1 MKRYPWINYVLLA
14 LFYLSLA
21 LLVFFFYNKSQFID
35 DFLIDNTLESD
46 FEGNDWIEWENTEN
60 GVIARSVH
68 PLVRYKSLGIF
79 KNTKIHDIKP
89 GDKLVDIVV
98 PGEKDIK
105 VFNAETLDLISRA
118 TKPGRFILVR
128 VQQPSNIDG
137 NLFYRNESRD
147 PILFINA
154 FRLPFS
160 FNSNGLYWQIS
171 LWIAGLGAFIS
182 LIMLFILLPLMQG
195 NFLKYRPTLILI
207 LCGLLFFLLQ
217 LIHNLYLIVQSDF
230 PNVVLEKV
238 FITIYVALLI
248 AYLLNYF
255 FIKSYFKS
263 YKVVI
268 PSLLVG
274 LWFLY
279 QFIDIIFFRRQLRF
293 YHDLIE
299 QTMMLYFYIHILGG
313 TLIFIARRF
322 IIKQPLAVR
331 NFIALILAAII
342 SSGSIYY
349 FIWGIRFHPISGE
362 HDRGI
367 YHLMLF
373 FPLVNTAILQL
384 QFGKVILVV
393 TRSIQYLV
401 FIIVSIA
408 LYLLISQLYAYWL
421 LSNPYQ
427 RFLEFGTFLVTI
439 LAIRQIYVSNESK
452 VRKFFI
458 TAQQEKT
465 KNFRTFI
472 ARIPQYTSTRLLR
485 KDLVDQLI
493 HYFNADA
500 VHIWWHEDTTDS
512 INNPDMPDDQYERI
526 YRELTTDNQSVWSRN
541 KEIASFR
548 LSIDLEEVVLKSSYS
563 LINPITASEDLY
575 ALLMLG
581 KKRRGV
587 YNLADLELISQLI
600 QQTQLTLNV
609 LQLITR
615 EKELIQ
621 QKYQAD
627 LMALR
632 SQINPHFLFN
642 TLNSLTELVH
652 ESPERA
658 EDAIEK
664 LSFIF
669 RYTTKESNRNLVPL
683 KNEIKLVSTYLEL
696 EKIRFGERLTFEI
709 NIQSDVIDTEIPA
722 FVLQTL
728 VENCIKHGISKV
740 LHPGIVKIEGFSE
753 DGYLVVTV
761 IDNGPGI
768 DLTRIYKSTGLSNT
782 IKRFENIY
790 GIKNLLYFENTGDG
804 TLVKVKVPLTT
815 PQKVK

>member
-1 MKRYPWINYVLLA
+1 MKRYPWISYVILG
-14 LFYLSLA
+14 LFYVSLFA
-21 LLVFFFYNKSQFID
+21 LVYFFYDNAGYID
-35 DFLIDNTLESD
+35 NFLIDNNIQSD
-46 FEGNDWIEWENTEN
+46 FEGNDWIEWNDTEN
-60 GVIARSVH
+60 GVIVQSIH
-68 PLVRYKSLGIF
+68 PLIRYRSFGIF
-79 KNTKIHDIKP
+79 KNKNINDLKP
-89 GDKLVDIVV
+89 GDKLIEIDG
-98 PGEKDIK
+98 PGNDNIT
-105 VFNAETLDLISRA
+105 VFNAEALDYLSQA
-118 TKPGRFILVR
+118 TSPGQVILVR
-128 VQQPSNIDG
+128 VLQPQESEV
-137 NLFYRNESRD
+137 NLFYSDGSRD
-147 PILFINA
+147 SEYILNA
-154 FRLPFS
+154 FRLSFS
-160 FNSNGLYWQIS
+160 FNSNGLYWQLS
-171 LWIAGLGAFIS
+171 LWLSGIGAFIS

-217 LIHNLYLIVQSDF
+217 LIHSLYLIVQSDF
-230 PNVVLEKV
+230 PNIFLEKI
-238 FITIYVALLI
+238 FIVIYTALLI
-248 AYLLNYF
+248 SYLLNYF
-255 FIKSYFKS
+255 FIKSYFKR
-263 YKVVI
+263 YEVLI
-268 PSLLVG
+268 PSLFIG
-274 LWFLY
+274 FWFVY
-279 QFIDIIFFRRQLRF
+279 QIIDIIFIKQQLRF

-299 QTMMLYFYIHILGG
+299 ETMFLYFYIHLLGG
-313 TLIFIARRF
+313 TALFVARRF
-322 IIKQPLAVR
+322 IIRQPLAVR
-331 NFIALILAAII
+331 NFIALVFAAVI
-342 SSGSIYY
+342 STLGIYY
-349 FIWGIRFHPISGE
+349 HVWGKEIFPIQGE
-362 HDRGI
+362 HDLGV
-367 YHLMLF
+367 YHFMLF
-373 FPLVNTAILQL
+373 FPLVNAAILQL

-401 FIIVSIA
+401 FVIVSIA

-421 LSNPYQ
+421 PSNPYQ
-427 RFLEFGTFLVTI
+427 RFLEFGTFLVSI
-439 LAIRQIYVSNESK
+439 LAIRQIYLSNESK

-500 VHIWWHEDTTDS
+500 VHIWWHEDAEEQND
-512 INNPDMPDDQYERI
+512 PDMSSGQYEHI

-548 LSIDLEEVVLKSSYS
+548 FSSELEDVVLKSSYS
-563 LINPITASEDLY
+563 LINPITVSEDLY

-621 QKYQAD
+621 QKYEAD

-664 LSFIF
+664 LSYIF

-696 EKIRFGERLTFEI
+696 EKIRFGERLTFHI
-709 NIQSDVIDTEIPA
+709 NIEPEVIDTEIPA

-740 LHPGIVKIEGFSE
+740 LHPGEVSIRGYGE
-753 DGYLVVTV
+753 DGYLVVKV
-761 IDNGPGI
+761 LDNGPGI

-790 GIKNLLYFENTGDG
+790 GIKNLLYFENTGEG

>member
-1 MKRYPWINYVLLA
+1 MRRYPWISHVILG
-14 LFYLSLA
+14 LFYLG
-21 LLVFFFYNKSQFID
+21 LLTLVLGYYNQSRYISN
-35 DFLIDNTLESD
+35 FLVDTNVEGN
-46 FEGNDWIEWENTEN
+46 FEGSDWIVWENTEQ
-60 GVIARSVH
+60 GVIAKAIH
-68 PLVRYKSLGIF
+68 PLLRYKSFGFF
-79 KNTKIHDIKP
+79 KNQEIYDIKL
-89 GDKLVDIVV
+89 GYKVIEVDNLPIINADAI
-98 PGEKDIK
+98 EKMM
-105 VFNAETLDLISRA
+105 RA
-118 TKPGRFILVR
+118 TRPGTTRILNVQKPVQTFDGKVYYPERTYTGFIR
-128 VQQPSNIDG
+128 
-137 NLFYRNESRD
+137 
-147 PILFINA
+147 NA
-154 FRLPFS
+154 FRLSFS
-160 FNSNGLYWQIS
+160 FNENGLYWRMS
-171 LWIAGLGAFIS
+171 LWLSGLGAFIA

-195 NFLKYRPTLILI
+195 NFLKYRPTLLLI
-207 LCGLLFFLLQ
+207 LGGLFFFLLQ

-230 PNVVLEKV
+230 PNLLVEKL
-238 FITIYVALLI
+238 FIIVYVALLFS
-248 AYLLNYF
+248 YLINYF
-255 FIKSYFKS
+255 FIKTQ
-263 YKVVI
+263 YKRYIVVI
-268 PSLLVG
+268 PSMLIG
-274 LWFLY
+274 LWFVY
-279 QFIDIIFFRRQLRF
+279 QLVDIIFFRQQLRF
-293 YHDLIE
+293 YHALIE
-299 QTMMLYFYIHILGG
+299 ETAFLYLYIHILGG
-313 TLIFIARRF
+313 TLLFLAHRF
-322 IIKQPLAVR
+322 IINQPLAIR
-331 NFIALILAAII
+331 NLVALILAAII
-342 SSGSIYY
+342 STTGILYY
-349 FIWGIRFHPISGE
+349 TMGQPTWLAAGE
-362 HDRGI
+362 QHLAM

-373 FPLVNTAILQL
+373 FPLVNAAILQL

-401 FIIVSIA
+401 FFIISIA
-408 LYLLISQLYAYWL
+408 LYLLITQIYAYWL
-421 LSNPYQ
+421 PSNPYQ
-427 RFLEFGTFLVTI
+427 QFLEFASFLVTI
-439 LAIRQIYVSNESK
+439 VAIRQVYVTHEGK

-493 HYFNADA
+493 NYFNADA
-500 VHIWWHEDTTDS
+500 VHIWWREDAQEMPQD
-512 INNPDMPDDQYERI
+512 PDMPNEQYEHV

-548 LSIDLEEVVLKSSYS
+548 FSSPLEDVLMKSSYS
-563 LINPITASEDLY
+563 LINPITVSDDLY

-621 QKYQAD
+621 QKYEAD

-669 RYTTKESNRNLVPL
+669 RYTTKESGRNLVML
-683 KNEIKLVSTYLEL
+683 RNEIRLVSTYLEL
-696 EKIRFGERLTFEI
+696 EKIRFGDRLTFQI
-709 NIQSDVIDTEIPA
+709 NVDSEVMDTEIPA
-722 FVLQTL
+722 FFLQTL

-740 LHPGIVKIEGFSE
+740 LYPGVVSIDAFHES
-753 DGYLVVTV
+753 GYLVVDV
-761 IDNGPGI
+761 NDNGPGI
-768 DLTRIYKSTGLSNT
+768 DMSRIFKSTGLSNT

-790 GIKNLLYFENTGDG
+790 GLKNLLHFENTGNG
-804 TLVKVKVPLTT
+804 TWVRVRVPTQT
-815 PQKVK
+815 PQRVK